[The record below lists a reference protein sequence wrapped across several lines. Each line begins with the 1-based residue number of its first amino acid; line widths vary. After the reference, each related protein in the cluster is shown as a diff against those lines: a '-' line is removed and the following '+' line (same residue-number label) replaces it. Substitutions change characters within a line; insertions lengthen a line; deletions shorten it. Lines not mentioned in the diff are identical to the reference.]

1 MGIFRRVAP
10 VALVFA
16 VVSVV
21 TAVLWFIRSST
32 VGPQH
37 LVFFYLL
44 PIALVAT
51 LYGSLL
57 ATLYGFAATFCAAFF
72 LYVPLYSFYVA
83 TPLDVGE
90 LVCFVGLALI
100 GANAPPICCNRSWL
114 YGSKIQLRRNNIRA
128 NCDGRARSVH
138 CQRSSSELRGELI
151 EAHDVGKTADFFF
164 LFRAEAHDQRHRR
177 RFQSLD
183 GLGIDRRCL
192 RVSRGAARGR
202 LLYPLI
208 GHVTQRGFDRRPH
221 ALLIRRQM

>member
-21 TAVLWFIRSST
+21 TAVLWFIRSSA

-57 ATLYGFAATFCAAFF
+57 ATLYGIAATFCAAFF
-72 LYVPLYSFYVA
+72 LYDPFYSFYVA
-83 TPLDVGE
+83 SPLDVGE

-100 GANAPPICCNRSWL
+100 GAKCA
-114 YGSKIQLRRNNIRA
+114 
-128 NCDGRARSVH
+128 
-138 CQRSSSELRGELI
+138 
-151 EAHDVGKTADFFF
+151 AD
-164 LFRAEAHDQRHRR
+164 
-177 RFQSLD
+177 
-183 GLGIDRRCL
+183 
-192 RVSRGAARGR
+192 
-202 LLYPLI
+202 LL
-208 GHVTQRGFDRRPH
+208 
-221 ALLIRRQM
+221 

>member
-21 TAVLWFIRSST
+21 TAVLWFIRSSA

-57 ATLYGFAATFCAAFF
+57 ATPYGIAARFCAASF
-72 LYVPLYSFYVA
+72 LYDPLYSFYVA

-100 GANAPPICCNRSWL
+100 GAKCAADLLQPL
-114 YGSKIQLRRNNIRA
+114 VALRQQNSA
-128 NCDGRARSVH
+128 
-138 CQRSSSELRGELI
+138 
-151 EAHDVGKTADFFF
+151 
-164 LFRAEAHDQRHRR
+164 AEE
-177 RFQSLD
+177 
-183 GLGIDRRCL
+183 
-192 RVSRGAARGR
+192 
-202 LLYPLI
+202 
-208 GHVTQRGFDRRPH
+208 
-221 ALLIRRQM
+221 